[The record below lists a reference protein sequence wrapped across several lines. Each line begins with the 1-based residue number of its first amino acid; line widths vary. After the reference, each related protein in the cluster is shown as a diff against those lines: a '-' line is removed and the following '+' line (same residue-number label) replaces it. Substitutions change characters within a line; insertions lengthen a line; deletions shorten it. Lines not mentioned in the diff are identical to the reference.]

1 MPHHSLQL
9 QLQHTTPRYMQQLW
23 VRRPLQQLQKAQLQP
38 PSGPSMDSRRHPC
51 ITTTHLFYSFLS
63 LKLPRP
69 PCAVSHDIPI
79 FGHYLEVQFQ
89 WTKAIYLTI
98 VLGALYPKYF
108 RVKQIF
114 RKSKRF
120 VRTTPMIFSA
130 TSGWSKPPSG
140 YIPWPILI
148 KTPMGPSSMI
158 PPCHEPTPMT
168 GDDWNTAH
176 KILSLGMVEMAK
188 TVSHYRNV
196 RPTTQRI
203 RDSIHTWKTKEKQN
217 HSNRCLFGESVFVYF
232 VSKVKLSLFKLACNI
247 KPPWIHSYPFN
258 PIKSVLKSYSM
269 SIKHPFCSSHSPTL
283 AVVQRHPTG
292 PFAPHPVIA
301 SQGRVLR
308 DLEFAHPG
316 HATYVARAT
325 SCAAKM

>member
-1 MPHHSLQL
+1 
-9 QLQHTTPRYMQQLW
+9 
-23 VRRPLQQLQKAQLQP
+23 
-38 PSGPSMDSRRHPC
+38 
-51 ITTTHLFYSFLS
+51 
-63 LKLPRP
+63 
-69 PCAVSHDIPI
+69 
-79 FGHYLEVQFQ
+79 
-89 WTKAIYLTI
+89 
-98 VLGALYPKYF
+98 
-108 RVKQIF
+108 
-114 RKSKRF
+114 
-120 VRTTPMIFSA
+120 MIFSA

-158 PPCHEPTPMT
+158 PPPCHEPTPMT

>member
-1 MPHHSLQL
+1 
-9 QLQHTTPRYMQQLW
+9 MQQLW

-69 PCAVSHDIPI
+69 PCAVSHDILI

-98 VLGALYPKYF
+98 VLGALYPNYF
-108 RVKQIF
+108 GVKQIF

-120 VRTTPMIFSA
+120 VRTTPIIFSA

-158 PPCHEPTPMT
+158 PPPCHEPIPMT

-176 KILSLGMVEMAK
+176 NNLSLGMVEMAK

-217 HSNRCLFGESVFVYF
+217 HSNRFF
-232 VSKVKLSLFKLACNI
+232 
-247 KPPWIHSYPFN
+247 
-258 PIKSVLKSYSM
+258 
-269 SIKHPFCSSHSPTL
+269 
-283 AVVQRHPTG
+283 
-292 PFAPHPVIA
+292 
-301 SQGRVLR
+301 
-308 DLEFAHPG
+308 
-316 HATYVARAT
+316 
-325 SCAAKM
+325 

>member
-1 MPHHSLQL
+1 
-9 QLQHTTPRYMQQLW
+9 MQQLW

-69 PCAVSHDIPI
+69 PCAVSHDILI

-98 VLGALYPKYF
+98 VLGALYPNYF
-108 RVKQIF
+108 GVKQIF

-120 VRTTPMIFSA
+120 VRTTPIIFSA

-158 PPCHEPTPMT
+158 PPPCHEPIPMT

-176 KILSLGMVEMAK
+176 NNLSLGMVEMAK

-217 HSNRCLFGESVFVYF
+217 HSNRFFKHQTNKNQRKNKQQKQIWENQVFDCFFLVIVPIGLFCLFGESVFVYF
-232 VSKVKLSLFKLACNI
+232 GSKAKLSLFKLA
-247 KPPWIHSYPFN
+247 S
-258 PIKSVLKSYSM
+258 
-269 SIKHPFCSSHSPTL
+269 
-283 AVVQRHPTG
+283 
-292 PFAPHPVIA
+292 
-301 SQGRVLR
+301 
-308 DLEFAHPG
+308 
-316 HATYVARAT
+316 
-325 SCAAKM
+325 